1 MKTPATRLRL
11 DQHLH
16 EAGYFD
22 SREKAQRAILAGQ
35 VTVGG
40 QIADKPGTKVNPLHE
55 ILITGRDRYVGR
67 GGHKLEGALTGFGI
81 DPMGLS
87 CLDLG
92 SSTGGF
98 TDCLLQH
105 WAAHVTAV
113 DVGRGQ
119 LAWSLRQDPRVEV
132 REGINARYLT
142 SSDFERRF
150 DLIVGDLSFISLTKI
165 LPAAFELLNPE
176 GVMVVLIKP
185 QFELSRA
192 EIGKGGIVRDTAAR
206 QRAVDGIRT
215 WVTNGGHRFD
225 RVMESP
231 LPGTSGNIEFLALLR
246 RGDSTAPLSE
256 AVSAEVVTADPV
268 PVSPTTIITE

>member
-1 MKTPATRLRL
+1 MKNTITRTRL

-35 VTVGG
+35 VTVAG
-40 QIADKPGTKVNPLHE
+40 QIADKPGTKINPESE

-81 DPMGLS
+81 DPTGMS

-142 SSDFERRF
+142 PSDFTRRF

-176 GVMVVLIKP
+176 GCMIVLIKP
-185 QFELSRA
+185 QFELSRS
-192 EIGKGGIVRDTAAR
+192 EIGKGGIVRDTSAR
-206 QRAVDGIRT
+206 QRAVESIRS
-215 WVTNGGHRFD
+215 WVIAAGHRFD
-225 RVMESP
+225 QVIESP

-246 RGDSTAPLSE
+246 RGDATSAIPNPLS
-256 AVSAEVVTADPV
+256 
-268 PVSPTTIITE
+268 

>member
-1 MKTPATRLRL
+1 MKTTSPVRVRL

-16 EAGYFD
+16 EAGHFE

-35 VTVGG
+35 VTVDGR
-40 QIADKPGTKVNPLHE
+40 IADKAGTKVSPTSE

-67 GGHKLEGALTGFGI
+67 GGHKLEGALSGFAI
-81 DPMGLS
+81 DPTGMS

-105 WAAHVTAV
+105 WASHVTAV

-142 SSDFERRF
+142 ASDFERRF
-150 DLIVGDLSFISLTKI
+150 DLVVGDLSFISLTKI
-165 LPAAFELLNPE
+165 LPAAFELLQPE
-176 GVMVVLIKP
+176 GVMIVLIKP

-192 EIGKGGIVRDTAAR
+192 DVGKGGIVRDATIR
-206 QRAVDGIRT
+206 RRAVEAIRT
-215 WVTNGGHRFD
+215 WVTNAGHRFD

-246 RGDSTAPLSE
+246 RGDSTAPLP
-256 AVSAEVVTADPV
+256 A
-268 PVSPTTIITE
+268 

>member
-1 MKTPATRLRL
+1 MKTTSTARLRL

-16 EAGYFD
+16 EAGLFD

-40 QIADKPGTKVNPLHE
+40 RIADKPGSKVSPESE
-55 ILITGRDRYVGR
+55 IMITGRDRYVGR

-81 DPMGLS
+81 DPTGLS

-105 WAAHVTAV
+105 WASHVTAV

-132 REGINARYLT
+132 REGINARYLN
-142 SSDFERRF
+142 SSDFDRRF

-165 LPAAFELLNPE
+165 LPAAFELLHPE
-176 GVMVVLIKP
+176 GVMIVLIKP
-185 QFELSRA
+185 QFELSRTDV
-192 EIGKGGIVRDTAAR
+192 GKGGIVRDPVVR
-206 QRAVDGIRT
+206 QRAVEAIRT
-215 WVTNGGHRFD
+215 WVVNAGHRFD
-225 RVMESP
+225 NVIESP

-246 RGDSTAPLSE
+246 RGDSTAPLP
-256 AVSAEVVTADPV
+256 A
-268 PVSPTTIITE
+268 

>member
-1 MKTPATRLRL
+1 MKTAATRLRL

-16 EAGYFD
+16 EAGFFE

-35 VTVGG
+35 VTVDGR
-40 QIADKPGTKVNPLHE
+40 IADKAGTKVSTESE

-67 GGHKLEGALTGFGI
+67 GGHKLEGALAGFAL
-81 DPMGLS
+81 DPMGMT

-142 SSDFERRF
+142 PGDFDRSF
-150 DLIVGDLSFISLTKI
+150 DLIVGDLSFISLTRI
-165 LPAAFELLNPE
+165 LPAAFAVLKP
-176 GVMVVLIKP
+176 GGSMIMLIKP

-192 EIGKGGIVRDTAAR
+192 EIGKGGIVRDPLAR
-206 QRAVDGIRT
+206 QRAVESIRT
-215 WVTNGGHRFD
+215 WVVNAGHRFD
-225 RVMESP
+225 KVIESP

-246 RGDSTAPLSE
+246 RGDSTLPLPS
-256 AVSAEVVTADPV
+256 
-268 PVSPTTIITE
+268 

>member
-1 MKTPATRLRL
+1 MKNSITRIRL

-35 VTVGG
+35 VTVAG
-40 QIADKPGTKVNPLHE
+40 QIADKPGSKINPEHE

-67 GGHKLEGALTGFGI
+67 GGHKLEGALTGFAI
-81 DPMGLS
+81 DPTGMA

-105 WAAHVTAV
+105 WASHVTAV

-119 LAWSLRQDPRVEV
+119 LAWSLRQDPRIEV

-142 SSDFERRF
+142 PGDFDRRF
-150 DLIVGDLSFISLTKI
+150 DLIVGDLSFISLTKV

-176 GVMVVLIKP
+176 GSMIVLIKP

-206 QRAVDGIRT
+206 QRAVDSIRT
-215 WVTNGGHRFD
+215 WVIAAGQRFD
-225 RVMESP
+225 QVIESP

-246 RGDSTAPLSE
+246 RGDSSIPL
-256 AVSAEVVTADPV
+256 
-268 PVSPTTIITE
+268 PTIPS

>member
-1 MKTPATRLRL
+1 MKTASSARVRL

-16 EAGYFD
+16 EAGHFD

-40 QIADKPGTKVNPLHE
+40 RIADKPGTKISPESE

-81 DPMGLS
+81 DPTGMS

-105 WAAHVTAV
+105 WASHVTAV

-119 LAWSLRQDPRVEV
+119 LAWSLRQDPRVDV
-132 REGINARYLT
+132 HEGINARYLT
-142 SSDFERRF
+142 ASDFKRRF

-165 LPAAFELLNPE
+165 LPAAFELLHPE
-176 GVMVVLIKP
+176 GVMIMLIKP

-192 EIGKGGIVRDTAAR
+192 DVGKGGIVRDPATR
-206 QRAVDGIRT
+206 QRAVDAIRN
-215 WVTNGGHRFD
+215 WVVQAGHRFD
-225 RVMESP
+225 NVIESP

-246 RGDSTAPLSE
+246 RGDSTAPLPS
-256 AVSAEVVTADPV
+256 
-268 PVSPTTIITE
+268 

>member
-1 MKTPATRLRL
+1 MKTTSSARVRL

-16 EAGYFD
+16 ETGHFD

-40 QIADKPGTKVNPLHE
+40 RIADKPGTKISTDSE

-67 GGHKLEGALTGFGI
+67 GGHKLEGALTGFRI
-81 DPMGLS
+81 DPTGMS

-105 WAAHVTAV
+105 WASHVTAV

-132 REGINARYLT
+132 HEGVNARYLT
-142 SSDFERRF
+142 ASDFKRRF

-165 LPAAFELLNPE
+165 LPAAFELLLPE
-176 GVMVVLIKP
+176 GVMIMLIKP
-185 QFELSRA
+185 QFELSKA
-192 EIGKGGIVRDTAAR
+192 DVGKGGIVRDPVIR
-206 QRAVDGIRT
+206 QRAVESIRT
-215 WVTNGGHRFD
+215 WVTNAGHRFD
-225 RVMESP
+225 SVIESP

-246 RGDSTAPLSE
+246 RGESLAPLPS
-256 AVSAEVVTADPV
+256 
-268 PVSPTTIITE
+268 

>member
-1 MKTPATRLRL
+1 VKSPSLTRIRL
-11 DQHLH
+11 DQHLLDTGH
-16 EAGYFD
+16 FD

-35 VTVGG
+35 ITVSGR
-40 QIADKPGTKVNPLHE
+40 ITDKPGTKVSPESE

-67 GGHKLEGALTGFGI
+67 GGHKLEGALSGFGI
-81 DPMGLS
+81 DPTGMA

-142 SSDFERRF
+142 ASDFNRCF

-165 LPAAFELLNPE
+165 LPAAFQLLNPE
-176 GVMVVLIKP
+176 GLMIVLIKP
-185 QFELSRA
+185 QFELTRA
-192 EIGKGGIVRDTAAR
+192 DIGKGGIVRDTAAR
-206 QRAVDGIRT
+206 LRAVESIRT
-215 WVTNGGHRFD
+215 WVRREGQRFD
-225 RVMESP
+225 SFMESP

-246 RGDSTAPLSE
+246 RGESTAPLPVEE
-256 AVSAEVVTADPV
+256 AGNHPLPLSL
-268 PVSPTTIITE
+268 

>member
-1 MKTPATRLRL
+1 MKGSPTRVRH

-16 EAGYFD
+16 EAGHFD
-22 SREKAQRAILAGQ
+22 SREKAQRAIIAGQ
-35 VTVGG
+35 VTVAG
-40 QIADKPGTKVNPLHE
+40 QIADKPGSKINPESE

-67 GGHKLEGALTGFGI
+67 GGHKLEGALTCFGI
-81 DPMGLS
+81 DPMGMS

-119 LAWSLRQDPRVEV
+119 LAWPLRQDPRVEV
-132 REGINARYLT
+132 REGINARYLAPT
-142 SSDFERRF
+142 DFTRQF

-165 LPAAFELLNPE
+165 LPAAFELLNPK
-176 GVMVVLIKP
+176 GYMIVLIKP

-192 EIGKGGIVRDTAAR
+192 DVGKGGIVRDATSR
-206 QRAVDGIRT
+206 LRAVASIRE
-215 WVTNGGHRFD
+215 WVIAAGHLFEK
-225 RVMESP
+225 VMESP

-246 RGDSTAPLSE
+246 RGDSESFSLA
-256 AVSAEVVTADPV
+256 
-268 PVSPTTIITE
+268 

>member
-1 MKTPATRLRL
+1 MSSQKIPERKETVVRIRL

-35 VTVGG
+35 VTVAG
-40 QIADKPGTKVNPLHE
+40 QIADKPGTKINPASE

-67 GGHKLEGALTGFGI
+67 GGHKLEGALTGFAL
-81 DPMGLS
+81 DPTGLA

-105 WAAHVTAV
+105 WASHVTAV

-142 SSDFERRF
+142 PSDFTRRF

-176 GVMVVLIKP
+176 GAMIVLIKP
-185 QFELSRA
+185 QFELSRS
-192 EIGKGGIVRDTAAR
+192 EIGKGGIVRDVAAR
-206 QRAVDGIRT
+206 ARAVESIRT
-215 WVTNGGHRFD
+215 WVIAAGQRFD
-225 RVMESP
+225 GVIESP

-246 RGDSTAPLSE
+246 RGDSS
-256 AVSAEVVTADPV
+256 V
-268 PVSPTTIITE
+268 PIPHEHSL

>member
-1 MKTPATRLRL
+1 MKSAVRIRL

-16 EAGYFD
+16 ETGYFE

-35 VTVGG
+35 VTVAG
-40 QIADKPGTKVNPLHE
+40 QIADKPGTKINSGSE
-55 ILITGRDRYVGR
+55 IMITGRDRYVGR
-67 GGHKLEGALTGFGI
+67 GGHKLEGALSGFAI
-81 DPMGLS
+81 DPLGMS

-132 REGINARYLT
+132 REGINARYLMPA
-142 SSDFERRF
+142 DFSRRF

-165 LPAAFELLNPE
+165 LPAAFELLNPQ
-176 GVMVVLIKP
+176 GCMIVLIKP

-192 EIGKGGIVRDTAAR
+192 EIGKGGIVRDAAAR
-206 QRAVDGIRT
+206 EKAVTSIRD
-215 WVTNGGHRFD
+215 WVITAGHRFD
-225 RVMESP
+225 QFIESP

-246 RGDSTAPLSE
+246 RGDSTAPDTQPH
-256 AVSAEVVTADPV
+256 ATP
-268 PVSPTTIITE
+268 

>member
-1 MKTPATRLRL
+1 MSTARVRL

-16 EAGYFD
+16 ETGRFD

-35 VTVGG
+35 ISVDGKVV
-40 QIADKPGTKVNPLHE
+40 DKAGTKVSTESE
-55 ILITGRDRYVGR
+55 ILVTGRDRYVGR
-67 GGHKLEGALTGFGI
+67 GGHKLEGALAGFGI
-81 DPMGLS
+81 DPTGMD

-105 WAAHVTAV
+105 WAGHVTAV

-142 SSDFERRF
+142 SSDFPRRF

-165 LPAAFELLNPE
+165 LPAAFELLQPE
-176 GVMVVLIKP
+176 GVMIVLIKP
-185 QFELSRA
+185 QFELSPS
-192 EIGKGGIVRDTAAR
+192 EVGKGGIVRDPASR
-206 QRAVDGIRT
+206 QKAVESIRS
-215 WVTNGGHRFD
+215 WVVGHGQRFD
-225 RVMESP
+225 GVIESP
-231 LPGTSGNIEFLALLR
+231 LPGTTGNIEFLALLR
-246 RGDSTAPLSE
+246 RGESTAPTL
-256 AVSAEVVTADPV
+256 P
-268 PVSPTTIITE
+268 

>member
-1 MKTPATRLRL
+1 MKTGTALKLRL

-16 EAGYFD
+16 EAGHFE

-35 VTVGG
+35 VTVDGRV
-40 QIADKPGTKVNPLHE
+40 ADKPGTKVRTDSE

-67 GGHKLEGALTGFGI
+67 GGHKLEGAIKEFAI
-81 DPMGLS
+81 DPMGKS

-142 SSDFERRF
+142 ASDFDRQF

-165 LPAAFELLNPE
+165 LPAAFELLLPE
-176 GVMVVLIKP
+176 GVMIVLIKP
-185 QFELSRA
+185 QFELSSS
-192 EIGKGGIVRDTAAR
+192 EVGKGGIVRDPIAR
-206 QRAVDGIRT
+206 ERAVESIRT
-215 WVTNGGHRFD
+215 WVVNAGHRFD
-225 RVMESP
+225 KVMESP
-231 LPGTSGNIEFLALLR
+231 LPGTTGNIEFLALLR
-246 RGDSTAPLSE
+246 RGDSVAPLP
-256 AVSAEVVTADPV
+256 A
-268 PVSPTTIITE
+268 

>member
-1 MKTPATRLRL
+1 MKTASSARVRL

-16 EAGYFD
+16 EAGHFD

-40 QIADKPGTKVNPLHE
+40 RIADKPGTKISPESE

-81 DPMGLS
+81 DPTGMS

-105 WAAHVTAV
+105 WASHVTAV

-119 LAWSLRQDPRVEV
+119 LAWSLRQDPRVDV
-132 REGINARYLT
+132 HEGINARYLT
-142 SSDFERRF
+142 ASDFKRRF

-165 LPAAFELLNPE
+165 LPAAFELLHPD
-176 GVMVVLIKP
+176 GVMIMLIKP

-192 EIGKGGIVRDTAAR
+192 DVGKGGIVRDPAIR
-206 QRAVDGIRT
+206 QRAIDAIRN
-215 WVTNGGHRFD
+215 WVIQAGHRFD
-225 RVMESP
+225 NVIESP

-246 RGDSTAPLSE
+246 RGDSTAPLP
-256 AVSAEVVTADPV
+256 A
-268 PVSPTTIITE
+268 

>member
-1 MKTPATRLRL
+1 MKGTAPRIRL
-11 DQHLH
+11 DQHLTD
-16 EAGYFD
+16 AGFFD

-40 QIADKPGTKVNPLHE
+40 RVSDKPGSRIDPGSE

-81 DPMGLS
+81 DPAGME

-98 TDCLLQH
+98 TDCLLQS
-105 WAAHVTAV
+105 WASHVTAV

-142 SSDFERRF
+142 PADFQRRF
-150 DLIVGDLSFISLTKI
+150 DLIVGDLSFISLTRI
-165 LPAAFELLNPE
+165 LPAAFELLKP
-176 GVMVVLIKP
+176 GGTMIFLIKP
-185 QFELSRA
+185 QFELSRS
-192 EIGKGGIVRDTAAR
+192 EIGKGGIVRDPAAR
-206 QRAVDGIRT
+206 QRAVESIRN
-215 WVTNGGHRFD
+215 WVLGAGHRFEG
-225 RVMESP
+225 VMESP
-231 LPGTSGNIEFLALLR
+231 LPGTSGNIEYLALLR
-246 RGDSTAPLSE
+246 RGNAPHPL
-256 AVSAEVVTADPV
+256 A
-268 PVSPTTIITE
+268 

>member
-1 MKTPATRLRL
+1 MKSPNPTRIRL

-16 EAGYFD
+16 ELGHFD
-22 SREKAQRAILAGQ
+22 SREKAQRGILAGQ
-35 VTVGG
+35 VTVDGR
-40 QIADKPGTKVNPLHE
+40 IVDKPGTKISPESE

-81 DPMGLS
+81 DPTGQS

-105 WAAHVTAV
+105 WASHVTAV

-132 REGINARYLT
+132 REGINARYL
-142 SSDFERRF
+142 SSGDFERKF

-165 LPAAFELLNPE
+165 LPAAFELLNPD
-176 GVMVVLIKP
+176 GVMIVLIKP

-192 EIGKGGIVRDTAAR
+192 DVGKGGIVRDAATR
-206 QRAVDGIRT
+206 LRAVESIRN
-215 WVTNGGHRFD
+215 WVVTAGHRFD
-225 RVMESP
+225 QFMESP

-246 RGDSTAPLSE
+246 RSDSTAPL
-256 AVSAEVVTADPV
+256 
-268 PVSPTTIITE
+268 PTPTPTLA

>member
-1 MKTPATRLRL
+1 MSTARVRL

-16 EAGYFD
+16 ETGRFD

-35 VTVGG
+35 ISVDGRVV
-40 QIADKPGTKVNPLHE
+40 DKAGTKVSTESE
-55 ILITGRDRYVGR
+55 ILVTGRDRYVGR
-67 GGHKLEGALTGFGI
+67 GGHKLEGALAGFGI
-81 DPMGLS
+81 DPTGKD

-105 WAAHVTAV
+105 WAGHVTAV

-142 SSDFERRF
+142 SSDFPRRF

-165 LPAAFELLNPE
+165 LPAAFELLLPE
-176 GVMVVLIKP
+176 GVMIVLIKP
-185 QFELSRA
+185 QFELSSS
-192 EIGKGGIVRDTAAR
+192 EVGKGGIVRDPLAR
-206 QRAVDGIRT
+206 QRAVESIRT
-215 WVTNGGHRFD
+215 WVVSAGHRFD
-225 RVMESP
+225 KVMESP
-231 LPGTSGNIEFLALLR
+231 LPGTTGNIEFLALLR
-246 RGDSTAPLSE
+246 RGDSVAPLP
-256 AVSAEVVTADPV
+256 A
-268 PVSPTTIITE
+268 

>member
-1 MKTPATRLRL
+1 MRTGSSAKLRL

-16 EAGYFD
+16 ETGHFE

-35 VTVGG
+35 VTVDGRV
-40 QIADKPGTKVNPLHE
+40 ADKPGTKVSADSE

-67 GGHKLEGALTGFGI
+67 GGHKLEGALTGFAI
-81 DPMGLS
+81 DPTGMS

-142 SSDFERRF
+142 ASDFGRRF

-165 LPAAFELLNPE
+165 LPAAFELLQPE
-176 GVMVVLIKP
+176 GVMIVLIKP
-185 QFELSRA
+185 QFELSPS
-192 EIGKGGIVRDTAAR
+192 EVGKGGIVRDTAAR
-206 QRAVDGIRT
+206 LRAVESIRS
-215 WVTNGGHRFD
+215 WVTAAGHRFD

-246 RGDSTAPLSE
+246 RGDSSTPL
-256 AVSAEVVTADPV
+256 A
-268 PVSPTTIITE
+268 

>member
-1 MKTPATRLRL
+1 MKTTSTARLRL

-16 EAGYFD
+16 EAGHFD

-40 QIADKPGTKVNPLHE
+40 RIADKPGSKVSPESE
-55 ILITGRDRYVGR
+55 IMITGRDRYVGR

-81 DPMGLS
+81 DPTGLS

-105 WAAHVTAV
+105 WASHVTAV

-132 REGINARYLT
+132 REGINARYLN
-142 SSDFERRF
+142 SSDFDRCF

-165 LPAAFELLNPE
+165 LPAAFELLHPE
-176 GVMVVLIKP
+176 GVMIVLIKP
-185 QFELSRA
+185 QFELARA
-192 EIGKGGIVRDTAAR
+192 DIGKGGIVRDPVVR
-206 QRAVDGIRT
+206 QRAVEAIRT
-215 WVTNGGHRFD
+215 WVVNAGHRFD
-225 RVMESP
+225 NVIESP

-246 RGDSTAPLSE
+246 RGDSTAPLPS
-256 AVSAEVVTADPV
+256 
-268 PVSPTTIITE
+268 

>member
-1 MKTPATRLRL
+1 MKAASSARVRL

-16 EAGYFD
+16 EAGHFD

-40 QIADKPGTKVNPLHE
+40 RIADKPGSKIPPDSE

-67 GGHKLEGALTGFGI
+67 GGHKLEGALTGFNI
-81 DPMGLS
+81 DPTGMS

-105 WAAHVTAV
+105 WASHVTAV

-132 REGINARYLT
+132 HEGVNARYLT
-142 SSDFERRF
+142 ASDFKRRF

-165 LPAAFELLNPE
+165 LPAAFELLHPE
-176 GVMVVLIKP
+176 GVMIMLIKP

-192 EIGKGGIVRDTAAR
+192 DVGKGGIVRDPAIR
-206 QRAVDGIRT
+206 QRAVEAIRT
-215 WVTNGGHRFD
+215 WVVNAGHRFD
-225 RVMESP
+225 GVIESP
-231 LPGTSGNIEFLALLR
+231 LPGTSGNIEFLAQLR
-246 RGDSTAPLSE
+246 RGESTAPIP
-256 AVSAEVVTADPV
+256 A
-268 PVSPTTIITE
+268 

>member
-1 MKTPATRLRL
+1 MKGTVTRIRL
-11 DQHLH
+11 DQYLH

-35 VTVGG
+35 ITVAG
-40 QIADKPGTKVNPLHE
+40 QIADKPGTKINPESE

-67 GGHKLEGALTGFGI
+67 GGHKLEGALSGFNI
-81 DPMGLS
+81 DPMGMS

-142 SSDFERRF
+142 PSDFERRF

-176 GVMVVLIKP
+176 GKMIVLIKP
-185 QFELSRA
+185 QFELSRS
-192 EIGKGGIVRDTAAR
+192 EVGKGGIVRDVAAR
-206 QRAVDGIRT
+206 MKAVESIRT
-215 WVTNGGHRFD
+215 WVIQAGHHID
-225 RVMESP
+225 GVMESP

-246 RGDSTAPLSE
+246 RGES
-256 AVSAEVVTADPV
+256 
-268 PVSPTTIITE
+268 SPIPTPIPS

>member
-1 MKTPATRLRL
+1 MKTGTTLKLRL

-16 EAGYFD
+16 EAGHFE

-35 VTVGG
+35 VTVDGRV
-40 QIADKPGTKVNPLHE
+40 ADKPGTKVRTDSE

-67 GGHKLEGALTGFGI
+67 GGHKLEGAIKEFAI
-81 DPMGLS
+81 DPMGKS

-142 SSDFERRF
+142 ASDFDRQF

-165 LPAAFELLNPE
+165 LPAAFELLLPE
-176 GVMVVLIKP
+176 GVMIVLIKP
-185 QFELSRA
+185 QFELSSS
-192 EIGKGGIVRDTAAR
+192 EVGKGGIVRDPIAR
-206 QRAVDGIRT
+206 ERAVESIRT
-215 WVTNGGHRFD
+215 WVVNAGHRFD
-225 RVMESP
+225 KVMESP
-231 LPGTSGNIEFLALLR
+231 LPGTTGNIEFLALLR
-246 RGDSTAPLSE
+246 RGDSVAPLP
-256 AVSAEVVTADPV
+256 A
-268 PVSPTTIITE
+268 

>member
-1 MKTPATRLRL
+1 MKTASSIRVRL

-40 QIADKPGTKVNPLHE
+40 RIADKPGTKISPESE

-67 GGHKLEGALTGFGI
+67 GGHKLEGALTGFNI
-81 DPMGLS
+81 DPTGMS

-105 WAAHVTAV
+105 WASHVTAV

-132 REGINARYLT
+132 HEGVNARYLT
-142 SSDFERRF
+142 ASDFKRCF

-165 LPAAFELLNPE
+165 LPAAFELLHPD
-176 GVMVVLIKP
+176 GDMIMLIKP

-192 EIGKGGIVRDTAAR
+192 DVGKGGIVRDPLIR
-206 QRAVDGIRT
+206 QRAVEAIRT
-215 WVTNGGHRFD
+215 WVVNAGHRFD
-225 RVMESP
+225 GVIESP

-246 RGDSTAPLSE
+246 RGESTAPLP
-256 AVSAEVVTADPV
+256 A
-268 PVSPTTIITE
+268 

>member
-1 MKTPATRLRL
+1 MKGTVTRIRL

-16 EAGYFD
+16 EAGHFE

-35 VTVGG
+35 ITVAG
-40 QIADKPGTKVNPLHE
+40 QIVDKPGTKINPESE

-67 GGHKLEGALTGFGI
+67 GGHKLEGALSGFSI
-81 DPMGLS
+81 DPMGMS

-142 SSDFERRF
+142 PTDFSRRF

-176 GVMVVLIKP
+176 GKMIVLIKP
-185 QFELSRA
+185 QFELSRS

-206 QRAVDGIRT
+206 LKAVESIRA
-215 WVTNGGHRFD
+215 WVIEAGHRID
-225 RVMESP
+225 GVMESP

-246 RGDSTAPLSE
+246 RGESSSHPCAST
-256 AVSAEVVTADPV
+256 
-268 PVSPTTIITE
+268 

>member
-1 MKTPATRLRL
+1 MKTGTPSKLRL

-16 EAGYFD
+16 ESGRFD

-35 VTVGG
+35 VTVDGRV
-40 QIADKPGTKVNPLHE
+40 ADKPGTKVRTDSE
-55 ILITGRDRYVGR
+55 ILVTGRDRYVGR
-67 GGHKLEGALTGFGI
+67 GGHKLEGAIKGFGI
-81 DPMGLS
+81 DPMGKS

-142 SSDFERRF
+142 ASDFGRKF

-165 LPAAFELLNPE
+165 LPAAFELLETE
-176 GVMVVLIKP
+176 GIMIVLIKP
-185 QFELSRA
+185 QFELSPSDVGR
-192 EIGKGGIVRDTAAR
+192 GGIVRDHSTR
-206 QRAVDGIRT
+206 LRAVDSVRD
-215 WVTNGGHRFD
+215 WVTQAGHRFD
-225 RVMESP
+225 RFMESP
-231 LPGTSGNIEFLALLR
+231 LPGTTGNIEFLALLR
-246 RGDSTAPLSE
+246 RGDSTAPLPS
-256 AVSAEVVTADPV
+256 
-268 PVSPTTIITE
+268 

>member
-1 MKTPATRLRL
+1 MKSAAPTRVRL
-11 DQHLH
+11 DQRLMD
-16 EAGYFD
+16 AGHFD

-35 VTVGG
+35 ITVGG
-40 QIADKPGTKVNPLHE
+40 QIADKPGTKVSPESE

-67 GGHKLEGALTGFGI
+67 GGHKLEGALKGFGI

-142 SSDFERRF
+142 ATDFDRCF

-165 LPAAFELLNPE
+165 LPAAFQLLNPE
-176 GVMVVLIKP
+176 GLMIVLIKP
-185 QFELSRA
+185 QFELARA
-192 EIGKGGIVRDTAAR
+192 DIGKGGIVRDTTAR
-206 QRAVDGIRT
+206 LRAVESIRT
-215 WVTNGGHRFD
+215 WVITAGHRFD
-225 RVMESP
+225 HVIESP

-246 RGDSTAPLSE
+246 RGDSTAP
-256 AVSAEVVTADPV
+256 V
-268 PVSPTTIITE
+268 PVETHELTPSLNPSPNP

>member
-1 MKTPATRLRL
+1 MKGPPARIRL

-16 EAGYFD
+16 EAGHFD
-22 SREKAQRAILAGQ
+22 SREKAQRAIIAGQ
-35 VTVGG
+35 VTVAG
-40 QIADKPGTKVNPLHE
+40 QIADKPGTKINPESE
-55 ILITGRDRYVGR
+55 ILVTGRDRFVGR
-67 GGHKLEGALTGFGI
+67 GGHKLEGALSGFGI

-132 REGINARYLT
+132 REGINARYLIP
-142 SSDFERRF
+142 SDFSRHF

-165 LPAAFELLNPE
+165 LPAAFELLNPK
-176 GVMVVLIKP
+176 GCMIVLIKP

-192 EIGKGGIVRDTAAR
+192 EIGKGGIVRDPASR
-206 QRAVDGIRT
+206 ERAVTSIRE
-215 WVTNGGHRFD
+215 WVATAGHLFEQ
-225 RVMESP
+225 VMESP

-246 RGDSTAPLSE
+246 RGDSSPL
-256 AVSAEVVTADPV
+256 PV
-268 PVSPTTIITE
+268 PAS

>member
-1 MKTPATRLRL
+1 MKGTVPRIRL
-11 DQHLH
+11 DQHLL
-16 EAGYFD
+16 EAGLFD

-35 VTVGG
+35 ITVAG
-40 QIADKPGTKVNPLHE
+40 QIADKAGMKINPESE
-55 ILITGRDRYVGR
+55 ILITGKDRYVGR
-67 GGHKLEGALTGFGI
+67 GGHKLEGALSGFGV
-81 DPMGLS
+81 DPTGMT

-105 WAAHVTAV
+105 WAGHVTAV

-119 LAWSLRQDPRVEV
+119 LAWALRQDPRVEV

-142 SSDFERRF
+142 PLDFKRRF

-176 GVMVVLIKP
+176 GCMIVLIKP

-192 EIGKGGIVRDTAAR
+192 DIGKGGIVRDAEAR
-206 QRAVDGIRT
+206 QRAVESIRN
-215 WVTNGGHRFD
+215 WVITAGHLFEQF
-225 RVMESP
+225 MESP

-246 RGDSTAPLSE
+246 RGDSPTQ
-256 AVSAEVVTADPV
+256 SA
-268 PVSPTTIITE
+268 SRL

>member
-1 MKTPATRLRL
+1 MKGVPPRIRL

-16 EAGYFD
+16 EAGYFE

-35 VTVGG
+35 VTVAG
-40 QIADKPGTKVNPLHE
+40 QIADKAGAKVDPGSE

-67 GGHKLEGALTGFGI
+67 GGHKLEGALAGFGI
-81 DPMGLS
+81 DPTGMA

-132 REGINARYLT
+132 REGINARYLAPG
-142 SSDFERRF
+142 DFSRRF

-165 LPAAFELLNPE
+165 LPAAFELMHPE
-176 GVMVVLIKP
+176 GSMIVLIKP
-185 QFELSRA
+185 QFELSRS
-192 EIGKGGIVRDTAAR
+192 EVGKGGIVRDAAAR
-206 QRAVDGIRT
+206 QRAVASIRD
-215 WVTNGGHRFD
+215 WVLAAGHRFD
-225 RVMESP
+225 GIMESP

-246 RGDSTAPLSE
+246 RGDAPSL
-256 AVSAEVVTADPV
+256 ATV
-268 PVSPTTIITE
+268 PIPA

>member
-1 MKTPATRLRL
+1 MSTARVRL

-16 EAGYFD
+16 ETGRFD

-35 VTVGG
+35 VSVDGRVV
-40 QIADKPGTKVNPLHE
+40 DKAGTKVSTESE
-55 ILITGRDRYVGR
+55 ILVTGRDRYVGR
-67 GGHKLEGALTGFGI
+67 GGHKLEGALAGFGI
-81 DPMGLS
+81 DPTGKD

-105 WAAHVTAV
+105 WAGHVTAV

-142 SSDFERRF
+142 SSDFPRRF

-165 LPAAFELLNPE
+165 LPAAFELLQPE
-176 GVMVVLIKP
+176 GVMIVLIKP
-185 QFELSRA
+185 QFELSPS
-192 EIGKGGIVRDTAAR
+192 EVGKGGIVRDSASR
-206 QRAVDGIRT
+206 QKAVESIRS
-215 WVTNGGHRFD
+215 WVIRHGQRFD
-225 RVMESP
+225 GVIESP
-231 LPGTSGNIEFLALLR
+231 LPGTTGNIEFLALLR
-246 RGDSTAPLSE
+246 RGESTAPTL
-256 AVSAEVVTADPV
+256 P
-268 PVSPTTIITE
+268 